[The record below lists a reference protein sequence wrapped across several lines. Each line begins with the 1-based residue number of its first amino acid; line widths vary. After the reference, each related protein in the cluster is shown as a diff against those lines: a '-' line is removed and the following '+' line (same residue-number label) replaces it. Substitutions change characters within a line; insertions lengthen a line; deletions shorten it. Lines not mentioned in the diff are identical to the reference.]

1 MVNYYVRTKAT
12 SSGLA
17 IVNRPPKRALAFV
30 RETRAALDNGVMH
43 HLAHII
49 TSNGN
54 EQCLTV
60 ITYTGQDR
68 AKLRNTILK
77 MLS

>member
-43 HLAHII
+43 HLAHVI
-49 TSNGN
+49 TATGD

-60 ITYTGQDR
+60 MTHTGQDR